1 MIVLELFIVVFFGM
15 HVGKEIF
22 KRKAVEQ
29 EVVRLEAEI
38 SKLENKSDD
47 LSKLLEYAKT
57 DSFVEI
63 QAREKLNLAKQG
75 ESVVVIPEVDAVSGE
90 VDKELAGNSK
100 VLGESNIK
108 LWWEYFF
115 DYEQLWLE

>member
-1 MIVLELFIVVFFGM
+1 MIVLELCIVVFFGM